1 MRKEKTIYIG
11 ANFQTSQTEERVIGL
26 TRMDV
31 AFTAKFLG
39 QELFKAATTGDVSD
53 LKRKQ
58 KLN

>member
-53 LKRKQ
+53 LKRK
-58 KLN
+58 